1 VPVDLSLVGV
11 GSGLPG
17 GEFGVQAIQVSD
29 AAIEAL
35 AGQGGEFDLGDIEPG
50 SVLGRVV
57 YLESLGQGVN
67 RPGSGRDSLLGQA
80 TRLTRSPNSYRASY
94 STGGLPPQAP

>member
-17 GEFGVQAIQVSD
+17 GEFGVQSIQVSD

-35 AGQGGEFDLGDIEPG
+35 AGQGGEFDLGDIEP
-50 SVLGRVV
+50 
-57 YLESLGQGVN
+57 
-67 RPGSGRDSLLGQA
+67 
-80 TRLTRSPNSYRASY
+80 
-94 STGGLPPQAP
+94 LPT